1 MLYSLRTNF
10 LPSFFEFPYSRHANW
25 IVIGNA
31 IVWLLLYYDHQYLI
45 FLRWLISS
53 CKVHHI
59 PHYCLLFTTN
69 LVKQANKYDFLFIKK
84 ENLMQ
89 KEKISIPSLISHS
102 SIQLKWMDILKTVII
117 TDKEM
122 ISMHELSS
130 KAEICT
136 GY

>member
-1 MLYSLRTNF
+1 
-10 LPSFFEFPYSRHANW
+10 
-25 IVIGNA
+25 
-31 IVWLLLYYDHQYLI
+31 
-45 FLRWLISS
+45 
-53 CKVHHI
+53 
-59 PHYCLLFTTN
+59 
-69 LVKQANKYDFLFIKK
+69 
-84 ENLMQ
+84 MQ